1 MIFCVNISNKIIPFF
16 IRCFFLKSDVKKK
29 IKKVQLRYAWDDKTQ
44 KEVKV
49 DVVKLNDTDKG
60 GIEEINATNLEDIVL
75 VSDHLMPIQRATGIP
90 MHVILLGDMQKVIN
104 TQSEIISNIRVALKE
119 EFDERLIGSDSFH
132 LKNQMKEILTNFE
145 RDFREKLSQTNLV
158 QNSDHTLL
166 HSDTVGDSQKKI
178 KNHLYLWGGFHRRVP
193 EDWEFPLKIGLRISF
208 YRYFFGDE
216 STKVGPLRYLTTQD
230 VFKMKKNRKYLN
242 NYKAL
247 MKFMLDEA
255 KERNCFFNNPIKAQ
269 FGIMYDASRDKVF
282 ALSNNKRAETFS
294 WGTHAK
300 NMHLYLSKNKKK

>member
-1 MIFCVNISNKIIPFF
+1 M
-16 IRCFFLKSDVKKK
+16 FFLKSDVKKK

-158 QNSDHTLL
+158 QNSDRTLL
-166 HSDTVGDSQKKI
+166 HSDTVGDSQKNK

-193 EDWEFPLKIGLRISF
+193 EDWEFPLKIGLRNSF

-242 NYKAL
+242 NYKAQ

-255 KERNCFFNNPIKAQ
+255 KERNCFFNNPTEAQ
-269 FGIMYDASRDKVF
+269 FNLMYDASCSKVF

-300 NMHLYLSKNKKK
+300 NMHLYLSKNKK